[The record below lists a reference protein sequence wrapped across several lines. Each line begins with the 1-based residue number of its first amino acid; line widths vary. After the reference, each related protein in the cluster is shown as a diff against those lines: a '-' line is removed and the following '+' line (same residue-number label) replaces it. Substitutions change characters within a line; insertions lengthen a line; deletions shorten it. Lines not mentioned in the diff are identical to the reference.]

1 MITVKEL
8 FEGAVEHDMKLVAHT
23 VFWAM
28 SERLVS
34 SEDDSNKL
42 HEIPLNQEKIQELAI
57 KNVLGIERIK
67 LFVIRTTTTD
77 LFAFYFAENALD
89 ASGLHQNLFGEQGT
103 SITNGAR
110 LMPKRMFFEISNV
123 SMNFYEYRKRFVQFP
138 VYVGHATAGESVC
151 VHLSQKGVAV

>member
-8 FEGAVEHDMKLVAHT
+8 FEGAVECDMKLVAHT

-42 HEIPLNQEKIQELAI
+42 NDIPLNQEKIQELAN

-67 LFVIRTTTTD
+67 LFVIRTNTPN
-77 LFAFYFAENALD
+77 LYSFYFAENALD
-89 ASGLHQNLFGEQGT
+89 ANALHQNLFGEQGT
-103 SITNGAR
+103 SISNGAR
-110 LMPKRMFFEISNV
+110 LMPKRMFFETSNV
-123 SMNFYEYRKRFVQFP
+123 SMNFFEYRKRFVQYP
-138 VYVGHATAGESVC
+138 VYVGHASAGENVC